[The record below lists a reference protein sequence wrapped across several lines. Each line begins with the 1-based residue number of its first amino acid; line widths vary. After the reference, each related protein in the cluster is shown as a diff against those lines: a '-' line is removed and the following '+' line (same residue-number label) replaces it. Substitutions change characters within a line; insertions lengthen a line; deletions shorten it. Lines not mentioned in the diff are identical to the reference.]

1 MFVCASKEQESLEA
15 YRLGTYVI
23 LHPTP
28 KKKKKPKKQKKKKL
42 CIALLQVLSSK
53 LNVATAENN
62 IVNN

>member
-1 MFVCASKEQESLEA
+1 MLFS
-15 YRLGTYVI
+15 
-23 LHPTP
+23 TP
-28 KKKKKPKKQKKKKL
+28 PPKKKKPKKQKKKKL